1 MTESNFN
8 LEISQ
13 YFKNCDSKDVIAS
26 STKNLFY
33 INKLCD
39 LVFSSFDS
47 SMTRSIANLISQKLS
62 RQWKPELWLNDGE
75 ECEILKADSLGWQ
88 KGKIKLKVNFTLE
101 FVPNE
106 PEIEKSPLD
115 DVRQELN
122 QNNIN

>member
-122 QNNIN
+122 